1 MRSNFLFRTLEG
13 LFNNYKWSDISKIGE
28 ATYDEYI
35 SRLNPKQTKVSEDS
49 KYKRIH
55 WEDEQTLYV
64 IRFTKQ
70 GKFLMIE
77 REVWY
82 EFSLPFFKKKIIL
95 DERKY

>member
-64 IRFTKQ
+64 VRFTKQ

-82 EFSLPFFKKKIIL
+82 EFNLPFFKKKIIL